1 MSATRAI
8 GRLSLRDLR
17 RHPGR
22 ALLTIVLV
30 AIPVAAAVFVSTWMH
45 TAVETP
51 EEAATR
57 QMGQA
62 DAITFGDQAPSA
74 IALDESLA
82 AEPGW
87 RVVPLRSVRGLVQ
100 TPDGSTRRRVTIAD
114 VNASDP
120 LFNQMRQLDQG
131 RWPSNPMR
139 LSSRPVSDVR
149 MAFRSVTHST

>member
-1 MSATRAI
+1 MSATKAI

-22 ALLTIVLV
+22 ALLTIMLV

-100 TPDGSTRRRVTIAD
+100 APDGSTRRRVTIAD

-120 LFNQMRQLDQG
+120 LFNQMRQLD
-131 RWPSNPMR
+131 PVR
-139 LSSRPVSDVR
+139 LSSRPASNVR
-149 MAFRSVTHST
+149 TAFMSVTHST